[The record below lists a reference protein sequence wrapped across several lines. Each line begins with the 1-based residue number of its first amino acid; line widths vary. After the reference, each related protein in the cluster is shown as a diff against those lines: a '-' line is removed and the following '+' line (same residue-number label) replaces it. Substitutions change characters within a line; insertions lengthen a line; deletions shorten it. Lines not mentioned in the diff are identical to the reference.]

1 MINLYKGVEIDSS
14 YNIVYDVSSDAS
26 FLSFL
31 STYLKQSITEDFNF
45 IWKTS
50 TTAEITIDN
59 GSLEIEEVLNFNYLV
74 YQNDTKYYYFF
85 ITKAE
90 CNSNQSTT
98 FTLTLDVW
106 STYGYRELATKNPTI
121 YVERAHCQRFSNDST
136 INYTLPQLLTA
147 EATEQTRNSV
157 DTVNLYSHKT
167 YLLVQIAY
175 DTTKYD
181 ATETPSGIALPTLCV
196 VAPIESGSSVYVPT
210 GSTIANVPYSASGL
224 YNAVRN
230 KDVEL
235 NMDLYSTNKIK
246 GTVVSISTISLPL
259 GLTGTGIASI
269 DNDFV
274 KATPISLAPYNGDT
288 VVDWVVYGMFIKKFK
303 MLYESNT
310 TNLSYCALKVIKY
323 PSSPTALSKWDK
335 QVEPKL
341 LSYPFTSFNF
351 IDYHKQY
358 SDYNLYKI
366 FGSNPVQRIYH
377 YNVFGSGVFQDF
389 MCFDSTNKFYGFNK
403 QYGIGEITDYG
414 DSLGFGTD
422 SYAEWCRNNST
433 SAQTSLALSV
443 VGGAIGVIGGAV
455 ATATG
460 NVGIGVAGMT
470 GGATSIASGVAKYNA
485 TKTDATNARETFNQP
500 SNNILFS
507 ESFNVNLPHGYQ
519 IKTIGEEDRNL
530 VSSYFYYNGYAY
542 NSTATFIGA
551 IESRVMFNYLKSSDP
566 LIKSAIT
573 ESEDI
578 KNKVFDILS
587 KGTEIWR
594 LLFLT
599 NNSKTIAESRG
610 IYANYE
616 KSICSD

>member
-1 MINLYKGVEIDSS
+1 MISLYKGVEIDSS

-106 STYGYRELATKNPTI
+106 STYGYRELAAKNPTI
-121 YVERAHCQRFSNDST
+121 YVERAHCQRFSNEST

-157 DTVNLYSHKT
+157 DVVSMSSKAYLVVQGVPKNVTGDVAWIKT
-167 YLLVQIAY
+167 
-175 DTTKYD
+175 TTS
-181 ATETPSGIALPTLCV
+181 TGIAMPVTFI
-196 VAPIESGSSVYVPT
+196 APFDSGYT
-210 GSTIANVPYSASGL
+210 GTAEDGTSGTIRANELYDIAKQGTIALMYTLSSL
-224 YNAVRN
+224 ETHI
-230 KDVEL
+230 DF
-235 NMDLYSTNKIK
+235 D
-246 GTVVSISTISLPL
+246 VVSITIATLPFFGTKTVPATYSNVYVSGNVVKLKYLSGENLSTISTYALCVS
-259 GLTGTGIASI
+259 TF
-269 DNDFV
+269 NQ
-274 KATPISLAPYNGDT
+274 
-288 VVDWVVYGMFIKKFK
+288 M
-303 MLYESNT
+303 YETTS

-351 IDYHKQY
+351 IDYHKEY
-358 SDYNLYKI
+358 GNFNLYKI
-366 FGSNPVQRIYH
+366 FGANPVQNIYH
-377 YNVFGSGVFQDF
+377 YNMVGSGASQDF
-389 MCFDSTNKFYGFNK
+389 MCFGTANKFYGY
-403 QYGIGEITDYG
+403 QSAYGVGEVVNYG
-414 DSLGFGTD
+414 DALGFGVDGFT
-422 SYAEWCRNNST
+422 EWCRNNSE
-433 SAQTSLALSV
+433 SAKTNLALGV
-443 VGGAIGVIGGAV
+443 VGGAVGVVGGALM
-455 ATATG
+455 TAA
-460 NVGIGVAGMT
+460 NPVVGVGAMV
-470 GGATSIASGVAKYNA
+470 GGATSIAGSVARYNA
-485 TKTDATNARETFNQP
+485 NISDAQNSRDSLKQSASNICFNQLF
-500 SNNILFS
+500 NI
-507 ESFNVNLPHGYQ
+507 NLPHGYQ

-551 IESRVMFNYLKSSDP
+551 IETRVMFNYLKSSDP

-587 KGTEIWR
+587 KGTEIWQ

-599 NNSKTIAESRG
+599 NNSKTIGESRG